1 LTDSAPETEPV
12 PSTRFGRLRQAC
24 VRFLLQ
30 ACVWFLLS
38 LAIAAMLVVGQPFEF
53 GNALRFS
60 TANWMPW
67 ALITP
72 IVFWTSGRF
81 PIVRGHLV
89 RSIPIHL
96 VVGLVCTIAV
106 AWITLQLPFAFGP
119 LLSISGDARAGAQ
132 RTDRIVHF
140 NPGPGFPAGFGAGTV
155 AGGEFVVRS
164 QGSSLLAGPFGPGG
178 PPVSVNH
185 TMNAAT
191 FQVQGPVPSV
201 APPSLDPVPP
211 PEATGAGPS
220 PGPTFTVP
228 VNGGFVVR
236 GGMPAMASGAVTVAN
251 GAGLVGFA
259 PGIALRPFEP
269 TWQMRLMPLVIR
281 ANAGIAVYL
290 IIASAAH
297 AMAFYRQAQERER
310 QSLALVASRNQA
322 KLDALRLQLQPHFLF
337 NTLNAISTLVH
348 RDPDAADN
356 LIGDLSDLLR
366 VSLQTTAHEVT
377 LARELELLDH
387 YLAIEQARLGDRLR
401 IRREID
407 PAALGAFVPTLIL
420 QPLAENAVRHG
431 IEPRLAPGTITL
443 RARREGGVL
452 RLAVADDGVGF
463 NPAASVARRGIGLA
477 NSEERLRTL
486 HGDRAQL
493 EVVTPPAGG
502 VRVEIA
508 LPFRTEPTAAT
519 SAAAGA

>member
-1 LTDSAPETEPV
+1 LIASPSAIGPV
-12 PSTRFGRLRQAC
+12 SLSRLGRIRQAG

-30 ACVWFLLS
+30 ACVWLMLS

-53 GNALRFS
+53 ASALRFAA
-60 TANWMPW
+60 ANWMPW

-81 PIVRGHLV
+81 PIGRGHLA

-119 LLSISGDARAGAQ
+119 LLSKNAASHGKHIERSAATGTVSGSSLI
-132 RTDRIVHF
+132 T
-140 NPGPGFPAGFGAGTV
+140 PAGGAFTIVGQGPPLMTHIFGAGGPMFAVGSAVSTAAFQVPAPVDAQNLFEPAPPTFQISTGPVAIQPGVSTFSLPDNGTV
-155 AGGEFVVRS
+155 GIHPMQSGALSAGAGGVVS
-164 QGSSLLAGPFGPGG
+164 FS
-178 PPVSVNH
+178 
-185 TMNAAT
+185 
-191 FQVQGPVPSV
+191 SV
-201 APPSLDPVPP
+201 ATLSPDFRPPWHML
-211 PEATGAGPS
+211 
-220 PGPTFTVP
+220 
-228 VNGGFVVR
+228 
-236 GGMPAMASGAVTVAN
+236 
-251 GAGLVGFA
+251 
-259 PGIALRPFEP
+259 
-269 TWQMRLMPLVIR
+269 LMPLAMR

-337 NTLNAISTLVH
+337 NSLNAISTLVH
-348 RDPDAADN
+348 RDANAADN

-366 VSLQTTAHEVT
+366 VSLQTTAHEVP
-377 LARELELLDH
+377 LAREFELLEH

-401 IRREID
+401 IQREID
-407 PAALGAFVPTLIL
+407 PTALGAFVPTLIL

-431 IEPRLAPGTITL
+431 IEPRLAPGTLTL
-443 RARREGGVL
+443 RAQCDAGLL
-452 RLAVADDGVGF
+452 RLTVADDGVGF
-463 NPAASVARRGIGLA
+463 DPAAPAARRGIGLA

-486 HGDRAQL
+486 HADRSRL
-493 EVVTPPAGG
+493 DVFSGPEGG
-502 VRVEIA
+502 VQVEIT
-508 LPFRTEPTAAT
+508 LPFRTEPA
-519 SAAAGA
+519 SAAPSANGRADHR